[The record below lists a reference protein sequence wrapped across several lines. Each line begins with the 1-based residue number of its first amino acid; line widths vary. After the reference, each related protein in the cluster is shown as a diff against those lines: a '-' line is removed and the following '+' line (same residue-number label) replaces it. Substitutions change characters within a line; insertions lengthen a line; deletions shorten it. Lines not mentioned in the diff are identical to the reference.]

1 MCDFLPGILEKE
13 WSAIEKK
20 LEIVAPFAK
29 SIHVDLLDGN
39 FAPNTSFLDPKPFE
53 KYKDTFLLE
62 LHMMVDEPSD
72 YLDEWAKAG
81 FKRFIGHVEHMTDQN
96 AFVAK
101 AQQLGEVGLALDAK
115 TSLSAIKVPFIDLD
129 TILVMTVNAGF
140 SGQAFMPECLDK
152 VREIKKR
159 DFTEIIEIDGGI
171 NDTVLQHA
179 LSAGATRF
187 VATSFL
193 FSSDT
198 PHKQYEAIEKECA
211 IRTRESVV

>member
-1 MCDFLPGILEKE
+1 MCDFLPGVLEKE

-29 SIHVDLLDGN
+29 SIHVDLLDGK

-62 LHMMVDEPSD
+62 LHMMVDEPVD
-72 YLDEWAKAG
+72 YLDEWANAG
-81 FKRFIGHVEHMTDQN
+81 FRRFIGHVEHMTNQN

-115 TSLSAIKVPFIDLD
+115 TPLSAITVPFIDLD

-198 PHKQYEAIEKECA
+198 PQQRFEALEKECA
-211 IRTRESVV
+211 IRTRELVV